1 MYTVSN
7 SSNRPFKLL
16 ANTRR
21 GISQKVEPL
30 ESASSNRES
39 TKCGPQP
46 EISLPK
52 PVFNHQANGRR
63 TQTSK
68 NHQAS
73 ENYPPHYEELIKYVS
88 DSWDSVQ
95 EEYECSKQSTDN
107 RVPRVVYYQD
117 NSTNSHLANFEPF
130 DLESFWGERFL
141 QNIQQ
146 ST

>member
-88 DSWDSVQ
+88 DL
-95 EEYECSKQSTDN
+95 
-107 RVPRVVYYQD
+107 PRVVYYQD